1 MMIMIMIIMIMII
14 HGITIVFST
23 NTLFI
28 LSRIDLIILPAS
40 DLEGLINLNVRKIRK
55 LIRNL
60 IRKVFI
66 L

>member
-1 MMIMIMIIMIMII
+1 MIIMIMII

-28 LSRIDLIILPAS
+28 LSRIDLIILPVS

-55 LIRNL
+55 LIRKL

>member
-1 MMIMIMIIMIMII
+1 MIIMIMII

-28 LSRIDLIILPAS
+28 LSRIDSIILPVS